1 MKRLANIVGGW
12 VEMQNLRDRGKE
24 DNKHR
29 EMTQIKVKQIAGSSS
44 NYKMLGVLKSN
55 LSYVVG
61 KRMHYTAFL
70 CFLPNLGVTNIF
82 FSLWKRTGYY
92 WCAQLKPLPIKK
104 GKSTAPLCLPQ
115 SLQGCW
121 TKQKHKNDAVNKV
134 LLFVLTQIISQT
146 LFKLQLYQQGW
157 RDGRELCML
166 PKKM

>member
-24 DNKHR
+24 DNKNR

-82 FSLWKRTGYY
+82 FFSLKENW
-92 WCAQLKPLPIKK
+92 
-104 GKSTAPLCLPQ
+104 
-115 SLQGCW
+115 
-121 TKQKHKNDAVNKV
+121 
-134 LLFVLTQIISQT
+134 LLLMCPAQT
-146 LFKLQLYQQGW
+146 LAYQERKEHCTPSPSPEPTG
-157 RDGRELCML
+157 ML
-166 PKKM
+166 NKAKTQKRCSK